1 VVESTGSPDRTV
13 LIVEDAE
20 PSAAT
25 LEIALLTIPRV
36 TVRVV
41 ACARQAL
48 EMLGSPESG
57 IDALVTDL
65 HMPNMDGFEL
75 VGRVRALSGHAALPI
90 VVISGD
96 SDPET
101 PERILRLGASAYF
114 SKPFSPALVRQ
125 KVEQL
130 LNANNSVRSP

>member
-1 VVESTGSPDRTV
+1 V

-25 LEIALLTIPRV
+25 LEIALLTIPGV
-36 TVRVV
+36 KVRVV
-41 ACARQAL
+41 LCAREAL

-57 IDALVTDL
+57 IHALVTDL
-65 HMPNMDGFEL
+65 HMPKMDGFEL
-75 VGRVRALSGHAALPI
+75 VGRVRALSGYAALPI

-96 SDPET
+96 SDPKT

-114 SKPFSPALVRQ
+114 SKPFSPAQVRQ

-130 LNANNSVRSP
+130 LNANNSDRSP